1 MTNDIATTKA
11 NYVERYVDPAADPY
25 AAFAKE
31 AGSLITGQLLT
42 CKQGVWGIGRDE
54 ESGAPR
60 GPLLAAQST
69 MMRGLCKWMAGGIV
83 DVRMGFVKDNYLVPH
98 RYSLGDLDEDQWEKG
113 PDGEPRDP
121 WSQSYLVQLVEL
133 SPPHGTLTFSGGSYG
148 AKLACQ
154 ETCRIYSEQ
163 CPAQPDMH
171 MVVELAVKSRPTKSF
186 GKIPGPWFTVQGW
199 TSLED
204 VKAGRKIG
212 ASKAKAAEAK
222 PARDF
227 NDELPDWSTPAA

>member
-1 MTNDIATTKA
+1 
-11 NYVERYVDPAADPY
+11 
-25 AAFAKE
+25 
-31 AGSLITGQLLT
+31 
-42 CKQGVWGIGRDE
+42 
-54 ESGAPR
+54 
-60 GPLLAAQST
+60 
-69 MMRGLCKWMAGGIV
+69 MMRGLCKWMAVASLMSG
-83 DVRMGFVKDNYLVPH
+83 MGFVKDNYLVPH

-133 SPPHGTLTFSGGSYG
+133 SPPHGTLTFSRGRLRGQAG
-148 AKLACQ
+148 VPGDVPDL
-154 ETCRIYSEQ
+154 SEQ

-171 MVVELAVKSRPTKSF
+171 MVVELAVKGRPTKSF
-186 GKIPGPWFTVQGW
+186 GKIPGPWSTVQGW